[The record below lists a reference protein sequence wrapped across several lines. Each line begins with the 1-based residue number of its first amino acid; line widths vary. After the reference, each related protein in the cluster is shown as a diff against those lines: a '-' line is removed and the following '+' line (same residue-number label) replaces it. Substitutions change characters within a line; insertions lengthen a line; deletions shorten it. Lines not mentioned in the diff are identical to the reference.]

1 MKKNKNI
8 CYEPIGYIR
17 SEHKDPD
24 QIPVQPIYAEGF
36 KGYVE
41 LKPEL
46 VAGLKYLED
55 FSHIFLIVHMHLK
68 KEKKLTVIPFFHDR
82 EKGIFA
88 TRSPARP
95 NPIGLSLVRLEK
107 IEGNKIWVDELD
119 LVDGTP
125 VLDIKPFTKEL
136 DSRENTREGWIDQ
149 IDRVEARQKGRRHR
163 K

>member
-1 MKKNKNI
+1 MNKIKKI
-8 CYEPIGYIR
+8 CYEPIGYICT
-17 SEHKDPD
+17 EHKDPN
-24 QIPVQPIYAEGF
+24 QVPVQPIYAKGF
-36 KGYVE
+36 KGYVK
-41 LKPEL
+41 LRPEF
-46 VAGLKYLED
+46 VAGLEHLED

-68 KEKKLTVIPFFHDR
+68 KEKKLKVVPFFHNN

-107 IEGNKIWVDELD
+107 IEGNKIWVSDLD

-125 VLDIKPFTKEL
+125 VLDIKPFTKQL
-136 DSRENTREGWIDQ
+136 DSRQNTRDGWVDQ
-149 IDRVEARQKGRRHR
+149 IDPEEAKRKGRRQI